1 MLLQLSNSASAKM
14 QNSDGTGFGNH
25 AIEMQKKKKIKQL
38 QDPFTE
44 ETEGNNVGI
53 TSLKDD
59 FTYKS
64 LKQVTFKNPIY
75 HNLIRKGH

>member
-1 MLLQLSNSASAKM
+1 
-14 QNSDGTGFGNH
+14 
-25 AIEMQKKKKIKQL
+25 MQKKKFKQP

-44 ETEGNNVGI
+44 ETEWNNAGV

-64 LKQVTFKNPIY
+64 LKHVTCKNPIY
-75 HNLIRKGH
+75 HNLIR